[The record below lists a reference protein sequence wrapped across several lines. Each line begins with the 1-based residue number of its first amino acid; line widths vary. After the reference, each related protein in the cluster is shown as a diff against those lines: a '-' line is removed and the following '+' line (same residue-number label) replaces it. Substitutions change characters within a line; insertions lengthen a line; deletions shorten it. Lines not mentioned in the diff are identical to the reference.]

1 MGRSAS
7 LSTGD
12 ALANAIQAYN
22 LPWGPSVSA
31 LLPFTSVLETM
42 ARDPVWLQQF
52 GNAVLTQRP
61 AVMDAIQRMRQRA
74 LEYGYLQPNSY
85 MNVVTN
91 AGYRDSARQPGRC
104 LHSLLRP
111 ACRFLPGRRI
121 VW

>member
-1 MGRSAS
+1 RPDRPVPGSSVGSGPDGLGLLEPNPGGCGMGRSAS

-52 GNAVLTQRP
+52 GNAVLTERP

-91 AGYRDSARQPGRC
+91 AG
-104 LHSLLRP
+104 
-111 ACRFLPGRRI
+111 
-121 VW
+121 